1 MKAMAQKR
9 ISDFFNT
16 KPKEQAKFINYCI
29 SKVRNET
36 EGKEDEV
43 TCLNGPKES
52 EKQVKK
58 PVG

>member
-9 ISDFFNT
+9 ISDCFNT

-29 SKVRNET
+29 SNET
-36 EGKEDEV
+36 IGKEDEV

-52 EKQVKK
+52 EKQMKK